1 MDNPLEA
8 IKKRRSVRTF
18 HPGPLGPAELDRLQE
33 LCRERRTGPFGNPV
47 RFRLLDLSLVSEE
60 ERRRLGTYGV
70 IRGARFYILA
80 AVKDQERAMEDLGY
94 CMEKLIL
101 ELVSMG
107 LGTCWMA
114 GTFRRSSFAA
124 QMDLEEGEL
133 LPAISPVGYP
143 ADWASLT
150 ERVMRYGVRA
160 DRRKP
165 FEELFLE
172 ADGSPLTRE
181 AAGLYRDALEAV
193 RLGPSASNRQPWRML
208 RDEGGCF
215 HLFLKEDQG
224 YNRAQG
230 RIRIQN
236 IDMGIAMCHFE
247 LAAGQLGLKG
257 RWLHQAPGLALPG
270 LEYIATWA

>member
-1 MDNPLEA
+1 
-8 IKKRRSVRTF
+8 
-18 HPGPLGPAELDRLQE
+18 
-33 LCRERRTGPFGNPV
+33 
-47 RFRLLDLSLVSEE
+47 
-60 ERRRLGTYGV
+60 
-70 IRGARFYILA
+70 
-80 AVKDQERAMEDLGY
+80 MEDLGY

-143 ADWASLT
+143 ADRASLT

-181 AAGLYRDALEAV
+181 AAGLYWDALEAV

-208 RDEGGCF
+208 RDEGGVSISF
-215 HLFLKEDQG
+215 SRKT
-224 YNRAQG
+224 RATTG
-230 RIRIQN
+230 PRAEFGSRILIW
-236 IDMGIAMCHFE
+236 
-247 LAAGQLGLKG
+247 GL
-257 RWLHQAPGLALPG
+257 PC
-270 LEYIATWA
+270 ATLSWRRGSWA